1 MVAPA
6 HTSPPSRRERIAN
19 LEPVRLLNLPNAI
32 TLARVGLVPVI
43 VVTMLDARRGI
54 SPIVPAALVVA
65 AALSDA
71 LDGYLARRHDTITDF
86 GKLVDPI
93 ADKALITAALAVLV
107 LQDRVALWVAVAIV
121 ARELAVTALR
131 SFARR
136 RGVVVSA
143 SPLGKGKATLQIVAI
158 VALILAPD
166 PWAVWSQALVYATLA
181 LTLVSGAEYFV
192 GLGERLAAPAAAP
205 EEKPPA

>member
-1 MVAPA
+1 
-6 HTSPPSRRERIAN
+6 
-19 LEPVRLLNLPNAI
+19 VRSLNLPNAI
-32 TLARVGLVPVI
+32 TLGRFVLVPV
-43 VVTMLDARRGI
+43 VVLTMLDARRGG
-54 SPIVPAALVVA
+54 SPIVPAALVVI

-71 LDGYLARRHDTITDF
+71 LDGYLARRNDDVTDF

-107 LQDRVALWVAVAIV
+107 IQDRVALWVAAAIV

-131 SFARR
+131 SFAGR

-143 SPLGKGKATLQIVAI
+143 SGLGKNKATLQIVAI

-166 PWAVWSQALVYATLA
+166 PWAWWAQALVLA
-181 LTLVSGAEYFV
+181 ALVLTLVSGAEYF
-192 GLGERLAAPAAAP
+192 LSLRRRLDGAGGAATDEPRSAS
-205 EEKPPA
+205 

>member
-1 MVAPA
+1 
-6 HTSPPSRRERIAN
+6 
-19 LEPVRLLNLPNAI
+19 VRSLNLPNAI
-32 TLARVGLVPVI
+32 TLARVGLVPV
-43 VVTMLDARRGI
+43 VVLTMLAADRGG
-54 SPIVPAALVVA
+54 SPLIPAALVVG

-71 LDGYLARRHDTITDF
+71 LDGYLARRNDAITDF

-93 ADKALITAALAVLV
+93 ADKALLTAALTVLMLGDRIAV
-107 LQDRVALWVAVAIV
+107 WVAIAIV

-143 SPLGKGKATLQIVAI
+143 SRLGKNKATLQTVAI

-166 PWAVWSQALVYATLA
+166 PWAIWAQALVYAALA
-181 LTLVSGAEYFV
+181 LTLVSGAEYF
-192 GLGERLAAPAAAP
+192 LSLRRRLAEPQASSVS
-205 EEKPPA
+205 